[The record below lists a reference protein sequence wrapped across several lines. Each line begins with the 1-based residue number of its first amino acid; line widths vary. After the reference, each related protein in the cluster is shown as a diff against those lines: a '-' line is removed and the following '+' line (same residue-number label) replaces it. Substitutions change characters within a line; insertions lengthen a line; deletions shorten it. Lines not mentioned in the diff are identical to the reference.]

1 MKKRFLF
8 AVLLLSLSIAAI
20 AQIRL
25 DYKRGMLI
33 PDKIDLKAV
42 APKGIIKL
50 TLEKP
55 YPNGFHTLIAKKDNA
70 REETEFI
77 RLMNFEVEELISKV
91 WGRGSIVQKRAIM
104 KNYLLSL
111 GCTQNKYGY
120 LMFNGQ
126 RWHDAI
132 VFDVDDKHYIYLNSA
147 TLLQI

>member
-1 MKKRFLF
+1 
-8 AVLLLSLSIAAI
+8 
-20 AQIRL
+20 
-25 DYKRGMLI
+25 MLI

-111 GCTQNKYGY
+111 GCTPWIKKQTAGQNLK
-120 LMFNGQ
+120 
-126 RWHDAI
+126 
-132 VFDVDDKHYIYLNSA
+132 
-147 TLLQI
+147 LQTNIFQQFLSL

>member
-42 APKGIIKL
+42 AQKGIIKL

-77 RLMNFEVEELISKV
+77 RLMNFEV
-91 WGRGSIVQKRAIM
+91 
-104 KNYLLSL
+104 
-111 GCTQNKYGY
+111 
-120 LMFNGQ
+120 
-126 RWHDAI
+126 
-132 VFDVDDKHYIYLNSA
+132 
-147 TLLQI
+147 